1 MERIIQRVVFEQ
13 SHDIDGTNLDC
24 WQITTRTGLSRQ
36 ELNLYVSGTS
46 GEVVDADAI
55 EAGEWHEMP
64 IEEAAQI
71 ARQALTMLEAP
82 IERLRQLA

>member
-24 WQITTRTGLSRQ
+24 WQITTRAGLSRQ
-36 ELNLYVSGTS
+36 ELNLYVSGAS
-46 GEVVDADAI
+46 SEVVDADAI
-55 EAGEWHEMP
+55 EAGEWHEVP

>member
-36 ELNLYVSGTS
+36 ELNLYVSGAS
-46 GEVVDADAI
+46 GEVVEADAI
-55 EAGEWHEMP
+55 EAGKWHEVP

-71 ARQALTMLEAP
+71 ARQALTILEAP
-82 IERLRQLA
+82 IERLCQLA

>member
-13 SHDIDGTNLDC
+13 SHDINGTNLDC

-36 ELNLYVSGTS
+36 ELNLYVSGAS
-46 GEVVDADAI
+46 GEVLETDAV
-55 EAGEWHEMP
+55 EAGEWHEIP

-71 ARQALTMLEAP
+71 ARQTLTMLEAP